1 MLPLK
6 KLYIFV
12 SHFLKRVGPNKQAKK
27 KGRPQKYED
36 ALIITLWLFQILN
49 NYSYRETLEK
59 AKDEGFNVPS
69 LCDYHY
75 RVKQLD
81 DELLKSILEECA
93 KLLLED
99 KQILCYIADAT
110 GFGFGDKYN
119 LNWKRGTQIRTVQSH
134 VRLEVIM
141 VVDENKRKIITA
153 VETGGPYESEI
164 EMLRKALNR
173 LKPQKGLPFIA
184 DKGYDA
190 VNIIESL
197 LDRGFEPAI
206 RIKET
211 MRMSIRHPLRKLSNE
226 NWKRYGKMR
235 YRVEQLF
242 GSIKQKVGS
251 SFKLLREDLARKA
264 SIACAILWNFWVLA
278 TYLFLL
284 FLSGILHYSYARGC
298 GRFLEQPHLIFD
310 SIFDR
315 VL

>member
-1 MLPLK
+1 
-6 KLYIFV
+6 
-12 SHFLKRVGPNKQAKK
+12 
-27 KGRPQKYED
+27 
-36 ALIITLWLFQILN
+36 LIITLWLFQILN

-75 RVKQLD
+75 RVKRLD

-93 KLLLED
+93 KLILED
-99 KQILCYIADAT
+99 KQTLCYIADAT

-134 VRLEVIM
+134 VRLEAIIA
-141 VVDENKRKIITA
+141 VDENKLKIITA

-164 EMLRKALNR
+164 EMLRKALKK
-173 LKPQKGLPFIA
+173 LQPQKGLPFIA

-190 VNIIESL
+190 VDIIESL

-242 GSIKQKVGS
+242 GSIKQKIGS

-284 FLSGILHYSYARGC
+284 FLSGILHYSYA
-298 GRFLEQPHLIFD
+298 
-310 SIFDR
+310 
-315 VL
+315 